1 LAQTVVVDIPVNVV
15 WVGFWADDEF
25 AIVLLE
31 VGVKVDVVGSGTV
44 AAMVLDSV
52 SIGIGSTTAE
62 DCMELL
68 GTIVLELPADEV
80 LLEVG
85 KAEEAAFPVWLEL
98 TSVPASVAFELEEKS
113 VSTHLM
119 LWQLPPMSVY

>member
-1 LAQTVVVDIPVNVV
+1 MAQTVVVDIPVNAV

-44 AAMVLDSV
+44 ATMVLDGV

-68 GTIVLELPADEV
+68 GPLC
-80 LLEVG
+80 
-85 KAEEAAFPVWLEL
+85 
-98 TSVPASVAFELEEKS
+98 
-113 VSTHLM
+113 
-119 LWQLPPMSVY
+119 

>member
-1 LAQTVVVDIPVNVV
+1 MNAV

-44 AAMVLDSV
+44 ATMVLDGV

-68 GTIVLELPADEV
+68 GPLC
-80 LLEVG
+80 
-85 KAEEAAFPVWLEL
+85 
-98 TSVPASVAFELEEKS
+98 
-113 VSTHLM
+113 
-119 LWQLPPMSVY
+119 